1 MHHNFSHIVI
11 IILSSSWAQRS
22 FTLSFSER
30 KTSNVQLIYSAAVKI
45 RCYRAKPT
53 RKQVRLY
60 CKFVL
65 YCELL
70 SNLCI
75 RVEIYSQKQ
84 LVAQNLDFVL
94 FFINSVIYIFSIC
107 LKNTVQFWKSLWFS
121 FAATCLETKSIQRRG
136 LYITKPSRMAF

>member
-22 FTLSFSER
+22 FTLSFSKR

-45 RCYRAKPT
+45 RCYRTKPT

-60 CKFVL
+60 CKFVP

-70 SNLCI
+70 SNSCI
-75 RVEIYSQKQ
+75 RVKIYYQKQ
-84 LVAQNLDFVL
+84 LVAPNFDFSAIMQDIL
-94 FFINSVIYIFSIC
+94 HNSVIYIFSIC

-121 FAATCLETKSIQRRG
+121 FAATCLETKSI
-136 LYITKPSRMAF
+136 

>member
-75 RVEIYSQKQ
+75 RVKIYPQKQ

-94 FFINSVIYIFSIC
+94 HVRPSCKILCIIQSFSIC
-107 LKNTVQFWKSLWFS
+107 LKNTVQFWKSLWFF
-121 FAATCLETKSIQRRG
+121 FAVTCLETKSI
-136 LYITKPSRMAF
+136 